1 MDTIHV
7 PLYIYPLTFHQI
19 VQADLE
25 MPQESNAMQAAAQQA
40 AAQQAAAQQ
49 AAAQRAAKAEGDREN
64 KAAVTRGLTDPETIQ
79 QLSTSG
85 YQARVRRNIV

>member
-25 MPQESNAMQAAAQQA
+25 MPQESNAM
-40 AAQQAAAQQ
+40 QAAAQQ